1 MMGSMTNPSFID
13 LRSDTVTKPTRGMLE
28 AMVSA
33 ELGDDVYHEDPTV
46 NRLEETSAAIVGQ
59 EAALFVP
66 TGTMANQVAIMGHC
80 QRGDEVL
87 CGEGAHSFFY
97 ETGAGPVVAG
107 VQFFP
112 LPGGGLFKAS
122 DLREAVKPPHFHFPR
137 TRLVCVENTMNRAGG
152 RVWPQDEV
160 DRVVAA
166 AHELGLRAHLD
177 GARIFNAQVASG
189 VPAKRLAQGFDSVS
203 FCFSKG
209 LGAPAGSVLCGPA
222 GFINDCRRWRKMLGG
237 GMRQAGILAAACLYA
252 LEHHVARLADDH
264 RLAKLFAAKLAE
276 IPGID
281 IDLAKVESNIFGF
294 NLPETIPAAKFQ
306 DELKQRGVLVNIL
319 SARRVRGTTHMD
331 VGEKDILKAVEIIRE
346 VMKELA

>member
-1 MMGSMTNPSFID
+1 MKTATKIID
-13 LRSDTVTKPTRGMLE
+13 IRSDTVTKPTQAMLE
-28 AMVSA
+28 AMIKA

-59 EAALFVP
+59 EAGLFVP
-66 TGTMANQVAIMGHC
+66 SGTMANQVAIMGHC

-97 ETGAGPVVAG
+97 ETGAGPAIAG

-122 DLREAVKPPHFHFPR
+122 DLGEAVKPQHFHFPR

-160 DRVVAA
+160 DRVVAV

-189 VPAKRLAQGFDSVS
+189 VPAKRLAKGFDSVS

-222 GFINDCRRWRKMLGG
+222 AFIHECRRWRKMLGG
-237 GMRQAGILAAACLYA
+237 GMRQAGILAAAGLYA
-252 LEHHVARLADDH
+252 LEHNIDRLAEDH
-264 RLAKLFAAKLAE
+264 RLARLFAEKLAE
-276 IPGID
+276 IQGID
-281 IDLAKVESNIFGF
+281 IDAAKVESNIFGF
-294 NLPETIPAAKFQ
+294 NLPDRIPAAAFQ
-306 DELKQRGVLVNIL
+306 EELRKHGVLVNIL
-319 SARRVRGTTHMD
+319 SAHRVRGTTHMD
-331 VGEKDILKAVEIIRE
+331 VSEKDILEAVEIMRE
-346 VMKELA
+346 VMK